1 MIRITSVLPLVVLIA
16 LSVFLTGCAMDESIV
31 REPAMPQQAMSI
43 TPPAEPEGFAPDSL
57 WSDQTP
63 FGVLYSDP
71 RACRVNDIVTVQI
84 VETAS
89 AENSASTSSGK
100 KSEITAG
107 VPTLFGYEA
116 ELAGKVTN
124 GFDTASLLSANLD
137 KTMDASGKTVRSGKL
152 VATVSARVT
161 RVLPNGNLLI
171 MGQREILINREKERI
186 FVSGIIRRE
195 DIQSDNTILSTRI
208 ADARILYG
216 GKGHISEDQTPGWAS
231 RIISVV
237 WPF

>member
-1 MIRITSVLPLVVLIA
+1 MARIESILVLIIIVA
-16 LSVFLTGCAMDESIV
+16 FSVFSGGCAMDEAIV
-31 REPAMPQQAMSI
+31 REPAMPQDAMPVS
-43 TPPAEPEGFAPDSL
+43 PPAEPQGFAPDSL

-89 AENSASTSSGK
+89 AENTASTSSGK
-100 KSEITAG
+100 KSEIKAG
-107 VPTLFGYEA
+107 VPTLLGYEA
-116 ELAGKVTN
+116 ELAGKVTD
-124 GFDTASLLSANLD
+124 GFDTSTLLSANLD
-137 KTMDASGKTVRSGKL
+137 KSLDASGKTARSGKL

-216 GKGHISEDQTPGWAS
+216 GRGHISEDQTPGWAS